1 MSPTAA
7 DLAAKRAALAE
18 RWVGHGLSPMSEF
31 EMAGAVYRDSLVVG
45 WSTLTID
52 AYDRRGLLNLVAE
65 LLDRLAE
72 GVAASGRHGWHDGSR
87 SACPDRSDTPSS
99 RARAVPVL
107 QRPPL
112 YGVSWARHGRPVLPG
127 EPRPTALRA
136 VKVLSLRQFVRSIA
150 ELELPV
156 DVVKRGPDG
165 LERLGTWVPAGVAPK
180 PEWDTEIRV
189 PAIPSGLTSDTGP
202 TPSPTPAFRPAPKP
216 GQKAERSGGKP

>member
-72 GVAASGRHGWHDGSR
+72 GVAASEDDTAGTTAAARLALTDLIRRAAALEPCPYCNGHRCMECRGRGTVG
-87 SACPDRSDTPSS
+87 PSF
-99 RARAVPVL
+99 RANRGLPPYVP
-107 QRPPL
+107 
-112 YGVSWARHGRPVLPG
+112 
-127 EPRPTALRA
+127 
-136 VKVLSLRQFVRSIA
+136 
-150 ELELPV
+150 
-156 DVVKRGPDG
+156 
-165 LERLGTWVPAGVAPK
+165 
-180 PEWDTEIRV
+180 
-189 PAIPSGLTSDTGP
+189 
-202 TPSPTPAFRPAPKP
+202 
-216 GQKAERSGGKP
+216 